1 MFRLLNRRFPGRQY
15 PILLVHAIYLFA
27 SFALT
32 YVYYHKVITFI
43 DLYKNDYGGV
53 FKVLNI
59 EAISTIQFR
68 FFIPFLV
75 GIFSSPFAVPPKA
88 VLFVITMGFTYLT
101 IIVYYRIL
109 CFYFENNL
117 FNSLLAL
124 LILYPLSW
132 NLIAVNNIYFFSDIS
147 SLFFMLLSI
156 YLILTKRFVL
166 LLPVFFFGATNHYS
180 IGFIIPAFLLFN
192 YQSLFR
198 LRTVSYAG
206 ALVFLYAGYY
216 IVARMLLPD
225 LPPSMDD
232 GFLKADFQRTLML
245 LQNTPIHLLIRDVI
259 FNFGGIHIFALLFF
273 FSPVWKNVR
282 RKYTVFNLTIL
293 IFILLTF
300 TGFGLYSEELRCY
313 IPILPFLMIPAM
325 LFFSQFGGNLMPI
338 NRSIRY
344 EAIEELHFPPKT
356 LKLILGRHR

>member
-1 MFRLLNRRFPGRQY
+1 MFRLLNKKFPGRQY

-32 YVYYHKVITFI
+32 YVYYHKVISFV

-68 FFIPFLV
+68 FFIPLLV
-75 GIFSSPFAVPPKA
+75 GIFSYPLSLPPKA
-88 VLFVITMGFTYLT
+88 VLFVITMGFTYFT
-101 IIVYYRIL
+101 IIVFYRTL

-147 SLFFMLLSI
+147 SLFFMMLSI
-156 YLILTKRFVL
+156 YLILSERFTL
-166 LLPVFFFGATNHYS
+166 LLPVFFLGVTNHYS

-192 YQSLFR
+192 YKSLFSF
-198 LRTVSYAG
+198 RTISYAG
-206 ALVFLYAGYY
+206 AMVILYAGYY
-216 IVARMLLPD
+216 IIARMLLPE

-232 GFLKADFQRTLML
+232 GFMKVNFHRTMML
-245 LQNTPIHLLIRDVI
+245 LTNTPIHLLIRDI
-259 FNFGGIHIFALLFF
+259 LFNFGGIHIFALLFY
-273 FSPVWKNVR
+273 FSPVWKKIKRNFTA
-282 RKYTVFNLTIL
+282 YNLTIIL
-293 IFILLTF
+293 FILLTL
-300 TGFGLYSEELRCY
+300 TGCGLYSEELRCY
-313 IPILPFLMIPAM
+313 ITILPFLMIPAM
-325 LFFSQFGGNLMPI
+325 LFFSQFGGNLMPLNKSLLAQNI
-338 NRSIRY
+338 V
-344 EAIEELHFPPKT
+344 K
-356 LKLILGRHR
+356 

>member
-1 MFRLLNRRFPGRQY
+1 MFRLLNKRFPGQQY

-32 YVYYHKVITFI
+32 YVYYHKVISFV

-68 FFIPFLV
+68 FFIPLLV
-75 GIFSSPFAVPPKA
+75 GIFSYPLALPSKA

-101 IIVYYRIL
+101 IIVFYRTL
-109 CFYFENNL
+109 CFYFKNNL

-147 SLFFMLLSI
+147 SLFFMMLSI
-156 YLILTKRFVL
+156 YLILTKKFTF
-166 LLPVFFFGATNHYS
+166 LLPAFFLGVTNHYS

-192 YQSLFR
+192 YNTIFKV
-198 LRTVSYAG
+198 RTISYAG
-206 ALVFLYAGYY
+206 AMVILYAGYY
-216 IVARMLLPD
+216 IIARMLLPE

-232 GFLKADFQRTLML
+232 GFMKVNFYRTMML
-245 LQNTPIHLLIRDVI
+245 LTNTPIHLLIRDI
-259 FNFGGIHIFALLFF
+259 LFNFGGIHIFALLFY
-273 FSPVWKNVR
+273 FSPVWKKIKRN
-282 RKYTVFNLTIL
+282 YTAYNLTI
-293 IFILLTF
+293 IVFILLTL
-300 TGFGLYSEELRCY
+300 TGCGLYSEELRCY
-313 IPILPFLMIPAM
+313 ITVLPFLMIPAM
-325 LFFSQFGGNLMPI
+325 LFFSQFGGNLMPL
-338 NRSIRY
+338 NKSIL
-344 EAIEELHFPPKT
+344 ADNIIK
-356 LKLILGRHR
+356 

>member
-1 MFRLLNRRFPGRQY
+1 MFRLLNKRFPGQQY

-32 YVYYHKVITFI
+32 YVYYHKVISFV

-68 FFIPFLV
+68 FFIPLLV
-75 GIFSSPFAVPPKA
+75 GIFSYPLALPPKA

-101 IIVYYRIL
+101 IIVFYRTL
-109 CFYFENNL
+109 CFYFKNNL

-147 SLFFMLLSI
+147 SLFFMMLSI
-156 YLILTKRFVL
+156 YLILTKKFTF
-166 LLPVFFFGATNHYS
+166 LLPAFFLGVTNHYS

-192 YQSLFR
+192 YNTIFKV
-198 LRTVSYAG
+198 RTISYAG
-206 ALVFLYAGYY
+206 AMVILYAGYY
-216 IVARMLLPD
+216 IIARMLLPE

-232 GFLKADFQRTLML
+232 GFMKVNFYRTMML
-245 LQNTPIHLLIRDVI
+245 LTNTPIHLLIRDI
-259 FNFGGIHIFALLFF
+259 LFNFGGIHIFALLFY
-273 FSPVWKNVR
+273 FSPVWKKIKRN
-282 RKYTVFNLTIL
+282 YTAYNLTI
-293 IFILLTF
+293 IVFILLTL
-300 TGFGLYSEELRCY
+300 TGCGLYSEELRCY
-313 IPILPFLMIPAM
+313 ITVLPFLMIPAM
-325 LFFSQFGGNLMPI
+325 LFFSQFGGNLMPL
-338 NRSIRY
+338 NKSIL
-344 EAIEELHFPPKT
+344 ADNIIK
-356 LKLILGRHR
+356 